1 LSTIQKLS
9 SATWAIPML
18 IVEKL
23 NAYYGQSHI
32 LKDVSISVER
42 GQVVVILGPNGH
54 GKSTLLKSICGM
66 VEKTDGNVTYRNHEI
81 SDMATD
87 KIVNMGLTYIAENRE
102 LFPYM
107 TVLENLKLGAYSKN
121 ARPYEKEN
129 MKRVFTLFP
138 RLVDRQ
144 KQFAST
150 MSGGEARMLAVAR
163 GLMSNA
169 DFLCIDEPSL
179 GLQPS
184 LRYEIFSTIKQ
195 INEQGKTVLLV
206 EQNIPQIAELADRIY
221 VMEEGRIS
229 FEGSKDEAFNNE
241 HLKEIFLGM

>member
-1 LSTIQKLS
+1 MLS
-9 SATWAIPML
+9 
-18 IVEKL
+18 VEGL
-23 NAYYGQSHI
+23 NTYYGQSHV
-32 LKDVSISVER
+32 LKDVSISVEQ

-54 GKSTLLKSICGM
+54 GKSTLLKSICGL
-66 VEKTDGNVTYRNHEI
+66 VDNAKGKIIYQGEDINGI
-81 SDMATD
+81 ATEN
-87 KIVNMGLTYIAENRE
+87 IVNLGLIYIAENRE

-121 ARPYEKEN
+121 ARAHEKKN
-129 MKRVFTLFP
+129 MAWVFDLFP
-138 RLVDRQ
+138 RLVERR

-184 LRYEIFSTIKQ
+184 LRHEIFSTIKQ
-195 INEQGKTVLLV
+195 VSDQGKTVLLV

-221 VMEEGRIS
+221 VMEEGQIT
-229 FEGSKDEAFNNE
+229 FEGDKDEALSNE
-241 HLKEIFLGM
+241 HLREIFLGM